1 MSVRAALT
9 AAFAALAAALG
20 ARGAA
25 QSAEYSAIL
34 DMLNSRAAGDVV
46 RYEASAETVA
56 KGAKRGDPL
65 MKFLLALCA
74 RDAAN
79 PPRAAR
85 IPPEER
91 DRLFA
96 ESKPVLENIAGRSS
110 NPLVLY
116 LLAMEAKD
124 GKLLEKAAELGNPQA
139 LNRMA
144 AGIVADNPDTY
155 PACET
160 NAVLAR
166 ACAMFRHAADMR
178 DMNGLYNYGVCLN
191 SGIGIKRDA
200 EAAFNAFRTAA
211 ELGHVDAMNNLGI
224 CYREGIHVAPDLKA
238 SAYWFRKAAGCGSAT
253 GMLNYGWALRK
264 GEGVEKDD
272 RQSALM
278 IYKASRMG
286 HPDAQNAWGMM
297 LLEGVG
303 IEREPE
309 AAVRAF
315 KASAGQGCV
324 QAMRNLQTCYAEGLG
339 VKASASEALLWK
351 MRADAACGDEVA
363 AAWLAAEEGRGGN
376 GGKAADGAKPAPA
389 AKGASK

>member
-1 MSVRAALT
+1 MNMRGAFL
-9 AAFAALAAALG
+9 AAFASAAVVLGASAAAV
-20 ARGAA
+20 
-25 QSAEYSAIL
+25 SEEYSAIL
-34 DMLNSRAAGDVV
+34 DLLNSRAAGDMV

-56 KGAKRGDPL
+56 KGARCGNPL

-74 RDAAN
+74 RDAAT

-85 IPPEER
+85 ISPEER
-91 DRLFA
+91 ERLFA
-96 ESKPVLENIAGRSS
+96 ESKPVLEDIAARSS

-116 LLAMEAKD
+116 LLAMEARD
-124 GKLLEKAAELGNPQA
+124 DSLLEKAAELGNPQA
-139 LNRMA
+139 LNRVA
-144 AGIVADNPDTY
+144 AGLVSDNPDTY

-166 ACAMFRHAADMR
+166 ACGMFRHAADMH

-224 CYREGIHVAPDLKA
+224 CYREGIHVAQNLKA
-238 SAYWFRKAAGCGSAT
+238 SAYWFRKSAECGSAT

-264 GEGVEKDD
+264 GEGVEADGRK
-272 RQSALM
+272 SALM

-286 HPDAQNAWGMM
+286 HPDALNAWGMM
-297 LLEGVG
+297 LLNGVG

-315 KASAGQGCV
+315 KASAGHGCV
-324 QAMRNLQTCYAEGLG
+324 QAMRNLQACYAEGLG

-351 MRADAACGDEVA
+351 MRADAACGDRA
-363 AAWLAAEEGRGGN
+363 AAEWLAAEEGAREA
-376 GGKAADGAKPAPA
+376 GGKPVAGRKPE
-389 AKGASK
+389 KEEGASK